1 MNKTNKQMCYKFSE
15 KNYCKLF
22 LPSFCTFAERMIN
35 IKTLLKV
42 PQKVYVEQDH
52 HDKEDIKNSLNSHP

>member
-1 MNKTNKQMCYKFSE
+1 VKKIIANFFC
-15 KNYCKLF
+15 
-22 LPSFCTFAERMIN
+22 LPSSERMIN

-52 HDKEDIKNSLNSHP
+52 HGKEDIKNSLNTHP